1 MIMWIKS
8 ARSAANG
15 NCVEADDS
23 GDAYVLVRDSKD
35 RDGPVLSYHK
45 DYWRGG
51 RAVQFRPVP
60 SYKVPAGL
68 VAARDVRRGTPA
80 TDCWFAVRRSAG
92 TLYFDADEVRAW
104 KQGVEERT
112 FVPA

>member
-1 MIMWIKS
+1 MWFKS
-8 ARSAANG
+8 AWCGPDS
-15 NCVEADDS
+15 NCPEADDS
-23 GDAYVLVRDSKD
+23 GDLYVLLRDSKD
-35 RDGPVLSYHK
+35 RDGPVLSYRK

-68 VAARDVRRGTPA
+68 VAARDVRRGAPA

-104 KQGVEERT
+104 KQGVERDE